1 MWLGMEEASWWP
13 RGLARGSI
21 EDALS
26 NQEII
31 TKWGTLDC
39 FDVTKTLE
47 ASWWNEQDSGCWGS
61 FSELNVQSVQQ
72 IRQHGNLTLLQLNE
86 AYSALVY
93 SIPTSDSTS
102 LLSRKSAWTKA
113 LDSSSVLLPIAGMT
127 LNGNDAI
134 VVFPHFELTHD
145 AEMKWISTELGKA
158 QSSLEQFSTPNDQ
171 NRWNQRLKSVED
183 ALRPNTLWRAPH
195 TKHTVGLPALRIHP
209 SWIGTRD
216 GKTVLI
222 PMNQRVSE
230 HLLCGDERLPALAEL
245 IQMEGRWVEHNGYA
259 RDDIEAMLEA
269 WSSVTPSS
277 WSSKKALSTVLGGAW
292 IWRYYDVLF
301 SYAEAVLYD
310 DKKGLESSKAWLKD
324 VTRLQA
330 HLGVLRVWKSG
341 VWVGLTTMIVAYY
354 GWQIDSMTPS
364 FAIGVALAGALLSFA
379 SNRMYWWKDPSPI

>member
-102 LLSRKSAWTKA
+102 MLSRKSAWTKA

-209 SWIGTRD
+209 SWIGIRD

>member
-1 MWLGMEEASWWP
+1 MEEASWWP
-13 RGLARGSI
+13 RGLALGSI

-26 NQEII
+26 SHEIM
-31 TKWGTLDC
+31 TKWGKLSC
-39 FDVTKTLE
+39 FDAQETMKP
-47 ASWWNEQDSGCWGS
+47 SWWKNQENGCWGS
-61 FSELNVQSVQQ
+61 FSKLNVQSVNVIYQQ
-72 IRQHGNLTLLQLNE
+72 GNHTLLQLDE
-86 AYSALVY
+86 AYTALVY

-102 LLSRKSAWTKA
+102 MLARKSAWATA
-113 LDSSSVLLPIAGMT
+113 LEPTSILLPIAGMT
-127 LNGNDAI
+127 FEGNDAV
-134 VVFPHFELTHD
+134 VVFPRFDLTYD
-145 AEMKWISTELGKA
+145 ADIEWISTSLGLA
-158 QSSLEQFSTPNDQ
+158 QTSLEPFSSPNDQ

-195 TKHTVGLPALRIHP
+195 TKHTVGLPALRVHP
-209 SWIGTRD
+209 SWVGMAD
-216 GKTVLI
+216 GVRKLI

-230 HLLCGDERLPALAEL
+230 HLLCGPERLPALAEL
-245 IQMEGRWVEHNGYA
+245 IQMEGRWVEMNGYS
-259 RDDIEAMLEA
+259 RTDIESMLGA
-269 WSSVTPSS
+269 WSSATPSS

-341 VWVGLTTMIVAYY
+341 VWVGITTMIVAYY

-379 SNRMYWWKDPSPI
+379 SNRMYWLKDPSPI

>member
-209 SWIGTRD
+209 SWIGIRD

-259 RDDIEAMLEA
+259 RDDIEAMLGA

>member
-1 MWLGMEEASWWP
+1 MEEASWWP

-21 EDALS
+21 QDALS

-72 IRQHGNLTLLQLNE
+72 IHQHGNLTLLQLNE

-113 LDSSSVLLPIAGMT
+113 LDFSSVLLPIAGMT

-209 SWIGTRD
+209 SWIGIRD

-245 IQMEGRWVEHNGYA
+245 IQMEGRWVENNGYA

-379 SNRMYWWKDPSPI
+379 SNKMYWWKDPSPI

>member
-47 ASWWNEQDSGCWGS
+47 PSWWNEQDSGCWGS

-113 LDSSSVLLPIAGMT
+113 LDFSSVLLPIAGMT

-222 PMNQRVSE
+222 PTNQRVSE

-245 IQMEGRWVEHNGYA
+245 IQMEGRWVENNGYA

>member
-209 SWIGTRD
+209 SWIGIRD

-245 IQMEGRWVEHNGYA
+245 IQMEGRWVENNGYA
-259 RDDIEAMLEA
+259 RDDIEAMLGA

-341 VWVGLTTMIVAYY
+341 VWVGLTTIIVAYY

>member
-1 MWLGMEEASWWP
+1 MEEASWWP

-21 EDALS
+21 QDALS

-47 ASWWNEQDSGCWGS
+47 ASWWNEQNSDCWGS

-102 LLSRKSAWTKA
+102 MLARKSAWAKA

-127 LNGNDAI
+127 INGNDAI

-222 PMNQRVSE
+222 PTNQRVSE

-245 IQMEGRWVEHNGYA
+245 IQMEGRWVENNGYA

-341 VWVGLTTMIVAYY
+341 VWVGLTTMVVAYY

-379 SNRMYWWKDPSPI
+379 SNKMYWWKDPSPI

>member
-1 MWLGMEEASWWP
+1 MEEASWWP
-13 RGLARGSI
+13 RGLALGSI

-26 NQEII
+26 SHEIT
-31 TKWGTLDC
+31 TKWGKLSC
-39 FDVTKTLE
+39 FDAQETMKP
-47 ASWWNEQDSGCWGS
+47 SWWKNQENGCWGS
-61 FSELNVQSVQQ
+61 FSKLNVQSVNVIYQQ
-72 IRQHGNLTLLQLNE
+72 GNHTLLQLDE
-86 AYSALVY
+86 AYTALVY

-102 LLSRKSAWTKA
+102 MLARKSAWATA
-113 LDSSSVLLPIAGMT
+113 LEPTSILLPIAGMT
-127 LNGNDAI
+127 FEGNDAV
-134 VVFPHFELTHD
+134 VVFPRFDLTYD
-145 AEMKWISTELGKA
+145 ADIEWISTSLGLA
-158 QSSLEQFSTPNDQ
+158 QTSLEPFSSPNDQ

-195 TKHTVGLPALRIHP
+195 TKHTVGLPALRVHP
-209 SWIGTRD
+209 SWVGMAD
-216 GKTVLI
+216 GVRKLI

-230 HLLCGDERLPALAEL
+230 HLLCGPERLPALAEL
-245 IQMEGRWVEHNGYA
+245 IQMEGRWVEMNGYS
-259 RDDIEAMLEA
+259 RTDIESMLGA
-269 WSSVTPSS
+269 WSSATPSS

-341 VWVGLTTMIVAYY
+341 VWVGITTMIVAYY

-364 FAIGVALAGALLSFA
+364 FAIGVALAGALFSFA

>member
-145 AEMKWISTELGKA
+145 ADMEWISTELGKA

-209 SWIGTRD
+209 SWIGIRD

-245 IQMEGRWVEHNGYA
+245 IQMEGRWVENNGYA

>member
-145 AEMKWISTELGKA
+145 ADMEWISTELGKA

-245 IQMEGRWVEHNGYA
+245 IQMEGRWVENNGYA
-259 RDDIEAMLEA
+259 RDDIEAMLGA

>member
-209 SWIGTRD
+209 SWIGIRD

-245 IQMEGRWVEHNGYA
+245 IQMEGRWVENNGYA

-379 SNRMYWWKDPSPI
+379 SNKMYWWKDPSPI

>member
-209 SWIGTRD
+209 SWIGIRD

-341 VWVGLTTMIVAYY
+341 VWVGLTTIIVAYY

>member
-47 ASWWNEQDSGCWGS
+47 TSWWNEQDSGCWGS

-102 LLSRKSAWTKA
+102 MLSRKSAWTKA

-145 AEMKWISTELGKA
+145 ADMEWISTELGKA

-209 SWIGTRD
+209 SWIGIRD

-245 IQMEGRWVEHNGYA
+245 IQMEGRWVENNGYA

>member
-1 MWLGMEEASWWP
+1 MEEASWWP

-21 EDALS
+21 QDALS

-47 ASWWNEQDSGCWGS
+47 ASWWNEQNSDCWGS

-102 LLSRKSAWTKA
+102 MLARKSAWAKA

-127 LNGNDAI
+127 INGNDAI

-145 AEMKWISTELGKA
+145 ADMKWISTELGKA
-158 QSSLEQFSTPNDQ
+158 QSSLEEFSTPNDQ

-222 PMNQRVSE
+222 PTNQRVSE

-245 IQMEGRWVEHNGYA
+245 IQMEGRWVEHNGYV

-310 DKKGLESSKAWLKD
+310 DKNGLESSKAWLKD

-379 SNRMYWWKDPSPI
+379 SNKMYWWKDPSPI